1 MENSDL
7 RPQKQKAKVDR
18 EFKLTSFAIKNRTS
32 VIVLTFIIVFIG
44 VFALNVTMMVDKFL
58 DIGKWENISTLVPGF
73 VCIMMAIPMYMGI
86 KKINEELKNR

>member
-1 MENSDL
+1 MVKEKLKDL
-7 RPQKQKAKVDR
+7 SIEQLKKRKIFPSILVG
-18 EFKLTSFAIKNRTS
+18 
-32 VIVLTFIIVFIG
+32 VFIS

-73 VCIMMAIPMYMGI
+73 VCIMMAIPMYMSI